1 MRTDTGNVAIDYST
15 FTSNYMKWGK
25 QSKLTFC
32 KIAIYECCVFLFM
45 TFW

>member
-25 QSKLTFC
+25 LSQIDIL
-32 KIAIYECCVFLFM
+32 
-45 TFW
+45 